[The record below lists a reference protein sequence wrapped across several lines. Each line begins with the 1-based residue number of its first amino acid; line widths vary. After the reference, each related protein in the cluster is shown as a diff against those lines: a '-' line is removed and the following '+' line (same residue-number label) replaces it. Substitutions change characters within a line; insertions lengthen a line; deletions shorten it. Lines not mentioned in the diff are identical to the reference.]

1 MKILFIID
9 SLCGGG
15 AEKLLNDMIPYI
27 IKMYYC
33 EVLVLSNDNDK
44 YSDAL
49 RDRGIVV
56 NRIPM
61 NNHIGRIIHIK
72 RYIKTRKFDIVHA
85 NLFPI
90 IYYCAVIRRILKND
104 AIKFVMTEHST
115 YNRRRRYRILR
126 PIEKYI
132 YGSYDCVVSISLQVQ
147 DALLNWI
154 GEKGRDK
161 CAVIYNGIALN
172 LFFEAMGHK
181 RSFVFPGIQNNDKL
195 LCMVGSFTKQ
205 KNHIE
210 MIEIMKL
217 LPQEYKL
224 ILLGEGPLRSMI
236 EEHVIKCKLN
246 DRIKFMG
253 FRKDV
258 ARFLKTIDIVVIP
271 SKWEGFGLITVEG
284 MACGKQIVAFDI
296 PGISEVMGDVGYKV
310 PINQIEKFAHAVI
323 EASCHLGDVSV
334 KNRCIE
340 RALKYDISATVYNYL
355 ELYKKLHLGKNE
367 L

>member
-27 IKMYYC
+27 IKKYYC
-33 EVLVLSNDNDK
+33 EVLILSNKNDK
-44 YSDAL
+44 YSDIL
-49 RDRGIVV
+49 RNYGVIV

-61 NNHIGRIIHIK
+61 NNHIGRVIYIK
-72 RYIKTRKFDIVHA
+72 KYIKTRKFDIVHA
-85 NLFPI
+85 NLFPV
-90 IYYCAVIRRILKND
+90 IYYCAIIRRILKKH

-115 YNRRRRYRILR
+115 YNRRRRYSILR

-132 YGSYDCVVSISLQVQ
+132 YGSYDCVVSISLHVQ
-147 DALLNWI
+147 AALLNWI
-154 GEKGRDK
+154 GEKKRDK
-161 CAVIYNGIALN
+161 YAVIYNGVAFN
-172 LFFEAMGHK
+172 LFFEAIGYN
-181 RSFVFPGIQNNDKL
+181 RSFVFSGIQNNDIL

-217 LPQEYKL
+217 LPKEYKL
-224 ILLGEGPLRSMI
+224 ILLGEGPLRPMI
-236 EEHVIKCKLN
+236 EEYVMKCKLN
-246 DRIKFMG
+246 DRIRFMG

-258 ARFLKTIDIVVIP
+258 ARFLKTIDIVVVP

-296 PGISEVMGDVGYKV
+296 PGISEVMGDIGYKV
-310 PINQIEKFAHAVI
+310 PVNQMEKFAHAVI
-323 EASCHLGDVSV
+323 EASCHLSDVSV

-340 RALKYDISATVYNYL
+340 RAQKYDISTTVHNYL
-355 ELYKKLHLGKNE
+355 KLYQKLYSGKN
-367 L
+367 

>member
-27 IKMYYC
+27 IKKYYC
-33 EVLVLSNDNDK
+33 EVLILSNKDDK
-44 YSDAL
+44 YSDIL
-49 RDRGIVV
+49 RNYGVIV

-61 NNHIGRIIHIK
+61 NNHIGRVIYIK

-85 NLFPI
+85 NLFPV
-90 IYYCAVIRRILKND
+90 IYYCAIIRRILKKR

-115 YNRRRRYRILR
+115 YNRRRRYSILR

-132 YGSYDCVVSISLQVQ
+132 YNSYDCVVSISLQVQ

-154 GEKGRDK
+154 GEKKGDK
-161 CAVIYNGIALN
+161 YAVIYNGVALN
-172 LFFEAMGHK
+172 LFFEAIGYK
-181 RSFVFPGIQNNDKL
+181 RSFVFPGIQNNDIL

-205 KNHIE
+205 KNHTD

-224 ILLGEGPLRSMI
+224 ILLGEGPLRPMV
-236 EEHVIKCKLN
+236 EEHVTKCKLK

-258 ARFLKTIDIVVIP
+258 ARFLKTIDIVVVP

-296 PGISEVMGDVGYKV
+296 PGISEIMGDVGFKV
-310 PINQIEKFAHAVI
+310 PVNQIEKFAHGVV
-323 EASCHLGDVSV
+323 EASCHLSDVSV
-334 KNRCIE
+334 RNKCIE
-340 RALKYDISATVYNYL
+340 RAQKYDISTTAHNYL
-355 ELYKKLHLGKNE
+355 KLYQKLYSVE
-367 L
+367 D